1 MILQVTINIDECTF
15 PILNETV
22 ARFAVLDLEKTHSVI
37 ITVPL
42 LKFFV
47 CVSSISSLQDLLFCF
62 EVLN

>member
-47 CVSSISSLQDLLFCF
+47 CVSSIGSSLLF
-62 EVLN
+62 